1 MLKLEL
7 SCLAEQSGTR
17 HQPTAQTT
25 QVPDLQSEGGGQ
37 DCGLNVGGETWLA

>member
-17 HQPTAQTT
+17 HQPTPLTT

-37 DCGLNVGGETWLA
+37 DCGLNVWGETWLA